1 MEFNKKGVRFM
12 ITIKEVKTRKDLN
25 RFIEFPNEL
34 YKDNPYYIPSLYMD
48 EWNHLK
54 KGKNPALKYCDLVMY
69 LAYNE
74 KGEIVG
80 RTAGILNHEY
90 NKHKNVKQ
98 VRFNRIDFIDDIEV
112 VKALLGAVE
121 NWAKENGMNE
131 VIGPIGFTDLDKQG
145 LLIEGFDE
153 EDMFITLYHY
163 PYYQKHIEALG
174 YGKDVDWVEYEIDV
188 SSIDDETIE
197 KVTKLGEAV
206 KRRNEYRLIKPC
218 RLKLPKW
225 GRKMFKVYNDAF
237 QDLYGFLAIPDDVMN
252 FYISQV
258 ILIVRREYVWFIVDK
273 NDDVVGFALLMPSMS
288 KVTKKHRGKLNIFN
302 ALSYLKAIQ
311 GKHDTLD
318 MYFVAINPE
327 DQKKGIPAI
336 FMADALKIVKK
347 NKVKRALTGPELENN
362 HEVMNLWGRYP
373 HRQHRRRRCYTKK
386 I

>member
-1 MEFNKKGVRFM
+1 M

-25 RFIEFPNEL
+25 KFIEFPNTL
-34 YKDNPYYIPSLYMD
+34 YKDNPYYVPSLYMD

-74 KGEIVG
+74 SGEIVG
-80 RTAGILNHEY
+80 RTAAILNHEY
-90 NKHKNVKQ
+90 NKQKNVKQ
-98 VRFNRIDFIDDIEV
+98 VRFNRIDFIDDIKV
-112 VKALLGAVE
+112 VKALLDSVE
-121 NWAKENGMNE
+121 NWAKENGMDE

-197 KVTKLGEAV
+197 KVHKLAEVV
-206 KRRNEYRLIKPC
+206 KKRNEYRLIKPS
-218 RLKLPKW
+218 RLRLPKW

-237 QDLYGFLAIPDDVMN
+237 EELYGFLAIPDDVMK

-258 ILIVRREYVWFIVDK
+258 ILIVRLEYIWFIVDK
-273 NDDVVGFALLMPSMS
+273 NDDVVGFGLLMPSMS
-288 KVTKKHRGKLNIFN
+288 EVTRKHRGKLNIFN

-311 GKHDTLD
+311 GKHETLD